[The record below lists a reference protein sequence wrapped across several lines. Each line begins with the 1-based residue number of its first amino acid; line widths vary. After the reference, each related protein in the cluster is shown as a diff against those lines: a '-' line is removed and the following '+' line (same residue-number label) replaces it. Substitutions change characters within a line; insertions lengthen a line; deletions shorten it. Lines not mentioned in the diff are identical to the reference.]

1 MGARYLLDTNCPID
15 LFYDRFSPSGL
26 DWVVNIINDFDHSIS
41 VITQIEL
48 LGYGGSKEETLVM
61 EDFVKSAFVFPI
73 NEDVVKKTIDI
84 KRKHKIKLPD
94 AVIAAT
100 AITYNLILVTR
111 NTKDF
116 DKIENLKLVNPH
128 EQ

>member
-1 MGARYLLDTNCPID
+1 M
-15 LFYDRFSPSGL
+15 
-26 DWVVNIINDFDHSIS
+26 
-41 VITQIEL
+41 
-48 LGYGGSKEETLVM
+48 
-61 EDFVKSAFVFPI
+61 KSAFVFPI